1 MKKFW
6 ILAAICTLLVGCRES
21 LEDRCAREAKE
32 YTEKNCPTRMDKNI
46 ILDSMAFER
55 DTHTLHYYYTL
66 TGFADR
72 DGVMEEVDARGALKE
87 ETPSAR
93 VAHRY
98 WTYSL
103 WLVAGVTLLALLA
116 YNVVLFQLDVM
127 HVFISVL
134 FALLSSV
141 ALLMVLKSVL
151 GSKSPRLMKAFKP
164 LTLQSSIHLV

>member
-1 MKKFW
+1 M
-6 ILAAICTLLVGCRES
+6 R
-21 LEDRCAREAKE
+21 
-32 YTEKNCPTRMDKNI
+32 
-46 ILDSMAFER
+46 
-55 DTHTLHYYYTL
+55 
-66 TGFADR
+66 
-72 DGVMEEVDARGALKE
+72 RGALKE
-87 ETPSAR
+87 EPPSAR

-116 YNVVLFQLDVM
+116 HNVVLFQLDVM

-151 GSKSPRLMKAFKP
+151 GSKSPRLMKAFFIFSNVKLLAAILLIVGYAWVSHLSGKELLP
-164 LTLQSSIHLV
+164 FVIVLSVYFILQDVLDTLFVVKLHKSMEQC

>member
-1 MKKFW
+1 M
-6 ILAAICTLLVGCRES
+6 RS
-21 LEDRCAREAKE
+21 
-32 YTEKNCPTRMDKNI
+32 
-46 ILDSMAFER
+46 
-55 DTHTLHYYYTL
+55 
-66 TGFADR
+66 
-72 DGVMEEVDARGALKE
+72 GALKV

-116 YNVVLFQLDVM
+116 HNVVLFQLDVM

-151 GSKSPRLMKAFKP
+151 GSKSPRLMKAFFVFSNVRLLAAILLIVGYAWVSHLSGKELLP
-164 LTLQSSIHLV
+164 FVIVLSVYFILQDVLDTLFVVKLHKSMEQC